1 MEKQD
6 VFDKEKLMWHILI
19 TVFLSLF
26 RVGVEPLQRT
36 LPEKSTSTLA
46 AAAAQTPW
54 ASATRTG

>member
-19 TVFLSLF
+19 IVFLSLL
-26 RVGVEPLQRT
+26 RAGVEPPQRT

-46 AAAAQTPW
+46 AASAQMPI
-54 ASATRTG
+54 

>member
-46 AAAAQTPW
+46 AA
-54 ASATRTG
+54 SAHIPI